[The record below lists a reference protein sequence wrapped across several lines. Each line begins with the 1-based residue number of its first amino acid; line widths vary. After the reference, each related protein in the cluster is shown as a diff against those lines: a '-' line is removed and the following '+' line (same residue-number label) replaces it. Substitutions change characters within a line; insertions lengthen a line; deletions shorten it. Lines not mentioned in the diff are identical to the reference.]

1 MFLFFCFVSCFF
13 VFVEALKDV
22 KMQFFKGDDVHGF
35 EPVCRTV
42 SIADGSAYGIGHL
55 IAASVCHR
63 GPGPGFFAPWI
74 YTYITGGLKAVSK
87 NLPNQLSSGSLYSKM
102 YKEVTSTCSQ

>member
-1 MFLFFCFVSCFF
+1 
-13 VFVEALKDV
+13 
-22 KMQFFKGDDVHGF
+22 MQFFKGDHVHDF
-35 EPVCRTV
+35 EPVCGTV

-74 YTYITGGLKAVSK
+74 YTYITGGLKTVSK
-87 NLPNQLSSGSLYSKM
+87 DLPNQLSSGSLYSKM